1 MTNQNTDVL
10 EMQQLLEQHDYTMPQ
25 VGDIREGVIVAKTN
39 QGLIID
45 LGLKHDGVVK
55 PADLSKL
62 APAERDA
69 LAVGDEVHVYITD
82 TEQED
87 ALDVSIYLAQRNQ
100 DWIKAETLLDN
111 GDIVELNVVEHN
123 KGGVV
128 VSFGRLRGF
137 VPLSHLTLV
146 NSRAEE
152 TERQQ
157 QLTQLHGEQLPVKV
171 LEVNRRRRRLIL
183 SQREAQREWEEKRK
197 RELLQRLHEGDVISG
212 RVSGLRDF
220 GAFVDLGGADG
231 LIHISELAWYRVSH
245 PRDVLQVGD
254 EIDVYVLKLD
264 RKSERIS
271 LSLKKL
277 RSNPWDTVAERYQPE
292 QLVECTIT
300 RVVDYG
306 AFAALEPGVEGL
318 LHISELSHAMV
329 DRVSDV
335 VQESET
341 HLLRVV
347 SLDAERQRIGLS
359 LKAVTAEE
367 QIAWM
372 ANREEKNEIK
382 QAEEISA

>member
-1 MTNQNTDVL
+1 MTNQDTDVL
-10 EMQQLLEQHDYTMPQ
+10 EMQQLLDQHDYTMPQ

-39 QGLIID
+39 QGLIVD

-55 PADLSKL
+55 PADLGKL

-69 LAVGDEVHVYITD
+69 LAVGDEVHVYIVD

-87 ALDVSIYLAQRNQ
+87 ALDVSVYLAQRNQ
-100 DWIKAETLLDN
+100 DWIKAESLLED
-111 GDIVELNVVEHN
+111 GEIIELDVLEHN

-137 VPLSHLTLV
+137 VPLSHLTAV
-146 NSRAEE
+146 NSRADES
-152 TERQQ
+152 ERQQ
-157 QLTQLHGEQLPVKV
+157 QLAQLHGEKLPVKV

-197 RELLQRLHEGDVISG
+197 RELLQRLNEGDVISG
-212 RVSGLRDF
+212 QVSGLRDF

-245 PRDVLQVGD
+245 PREVLEVGD
-254 EIDVYVLKLD
+254 EIDVHVLKLD
-264 RKSERIS
+264 RESERIS
-271 LSLKKL
+271 LSLKRLK
-277 RSNPWDTVAERYQPE
+277 SNPWDTVDERYQIG

-318 LHISELSHAMV
+318 LHISELAHAMV
-329 DRVSDV
+329 DHVSDV
-335 VQESET
+335 VQEGET
-341 HLLRVV
+341 HLLRIV
-347 SLDAERQRIGLS
+347 SLDMDRQRIGLS

-372 ANREEKNEIK
+372 ADRDI
-382 QAEEISA
+382 AEDE

>member
-1 MTNQNTDVL
+1 
-10 EMQQLLEQHDYTMPQ
+10 
-25 VGDIREGVIVAKTN
+25 
-39 QGLIID
+39 
-45 LGLKHDGVVK
+45 
-55 PADLSKL
+55 
-62 APAERDA
+62 
-69 LAVGDEVHVYITD
+69 
-82 TEQED
+82 
-87 ALDVSIYLAQRNQ
+87 
-100 DWIKAETLLDN
+100 
-111 GDIVELNVVEHN
+111 
-123 KGGVV
+123 
-128 VSFGRLRGF
+128 
-137 VPLSHLTLV
+137 
-146 NSRAEE
+146 
-152 TERQQ
+152 
-157 QLTQLHGEQLPVKV
+157 V

-197 RELLQRLHEGDVISG
+197 RELLQRLNEGDVISG
-212 RVSGLRDF
+212 RVSGLREF

-264 RKSERIS
+264 RESERIS

-329 DRVSDV
+329 DRVANV

-341 HLLRVV
+341 HLLRIV

-372 ANREEKNEIK
+372 ANREEKNEIE